1 VVDSQYASPLT
12 AVVPRNFM
20 MAIYGVPSLA
30 RPASV
35 AEMDMVSVIVDARG
49 TTYRSKEFSHY
60 SWQNL
65 NTIGLE
71 DHVAAIK
78 QLKDRH
84 PWMDTDRV
92 GIEGGSYGGWTA
104 FRAMFEFP
112 EFYKVGVSH
121 AGMGAVHDMY
131 PDYHWAA
138 YHGEP
143 VYEDGSDLRPSATTK
158 PVNYDNADGSQQAAN
173 LQGKLLIT
181 LGELDE
187 NVLPT
192 TTLSVVDALIKLD
205 KDFDMI
211 YYPNKPHSFRTAF
224 SVRKV
229 WDYLVENLHGQEA
242 PAYHI
247 TAFDD

>member
-20 MAIYGVPSLA
+20 MALHGVPSLA

-49 TTYRSKEFSHY
+49 TTFRSKAFSHY

-78 QLKDRH
+78 QLGDRH
-84 PWMDTDRV
+84 PWMDIDRV

-112 EFYKVGVSH
+112 EFYKVGISH

-143 VYEDGSDLRPSATTK
+143 VYEDGGDLRPSATTK
-158 PVNYDNADGSQQAAN
+158 PVNYDNADGSQQAEN
-173 LQGKLLIT
+173 LTGKLLIT

-192 TTLSVVDALIKLD
+192 TTLAVVDALMKLD
-205 KDFDMI
+205 KDFDMV

-224 SVRKV
+224 SVRTV
-229 WDYLVENLHGQEA
+229 WDYLVENLHHQDA